1 MRGMPSL
8 PCGSG
13 RPRASRG
20 RVLRGLPDS
29 SRSRSA
35 TCPSLLTCGDRVD
48 RSASD
53 TGLPEPWLIRA
64 TQAAMSALA
73 DQSRWMDAI
82 DQAALVASG
91 EGSPSELL
99 EAAIERIERIDAALN
114 AVVIRWFDH
123 ARETAASADL
133 PNGPFR
139 GVPFLIKDLF
149 TTYAGQPIR
158 HGNVAFKE
166 PHVISDADTTLVSR
180 HRAAGLVIAGRTN
193 SPELGSVPTTEP
205 VAWGATHNPW
215 DTTRTTGGS
224 GGGAPAAVAAGMV
237 PFAHASD
244 GGGSIRIP
252 ASCCGLVGLKPSQGR
267 ISLGPIRDETAL
279 SVELCVSRTVR
290 DTATLLDTVR
300 GPGIGDTV
308 IAALPARRYVLELG
322 ADPGRVRIRLL
333 DHHPQGAA
341 GAPGC
346 AAAARSV
353 ATLLESLGHDVE
365 PAWPAALADTSLRLH
380 FATLWS
386 TNIGV
391 GLRRF
396 EEQVGRPLTADEFEP
411 VNRAQAEIASHFTAV
426 DYALAFSAA
435 THFRRA
441 LQAWWTDGWDLLLT
455 PTVAEL
461 PLPLGVIANNP
472 DNPLEAMEHA
482 FQFIPFTPAF
492 NMSGQ
497 PAINVPVEW
506 TDTGLPVG
514 VQLVA
519 AYGHEDVLL
528 RVASQLES
536 ARPWAHRTPDV
547 GR

>member
-1 MRGMPSL
+1 
-8 PCGSG
+8 
-13 RPRASRG
+13 
-20 RVLRGLPDS
+20 
-29 SRSRSA
+29 
-35 TCPSLLTCGDRVD
+35 
-48 RSASD
+48 
-53 TGLPEPWLIRA
+53 
-64 TQAAMSALA
+64 
-73 DQSRWMDAI
+73 MDAVE
-82 DQAALVASG
+82 QAALVHDG
-91 EGSPSELL
+91 EVTPLELL
-99 EAAIERIERIDAALN
+99 DAAIERIERIDPVLN

-123 ARETAASADL
+123 ARDTARAAPPD
-133 PNGPFR
+133 GRFR

-149 TTYAGQPIR
+149 AGYAGQPITN
-158 HGNVAFKE
+158 GNLALKNASV
-166 PHVISDADTTLVSR
+166 VSDADTTLVSR
-180 HRAAGLVIAGRTN
+180 FRGAGLVTAGRTN

-205 VAWGATHNPW
+205 IAWGATHNPW
-215 DTTRTTGGS
+215 DLSRSPGGS
-224 GGGAPAAVAAGMV
+224 SGGSAAAVASGMV

-252 ASCCGLVGLKPSQGR
+252 ASCCGLIGLKPSQGR

-322 ADPGRVRIRLL
+322 ADPGRLRIGLL
-333 DHHPQGAA
+333 DHHPQG
-341 GAPGC
+341 GAVAPEC

-353 ATLLESLGHDVE
+353 ATLLESLGHNVE

-386 TNIGV
+386 TNIAV

-411 VNRAQAEIASHFTAV
+411 VNRAQAEIAAHFTAV
-426 DYALAFSAA
+426 DYALALSAA

-472 DNPLEAMEHA
+472 DNPLEAMERA

-519 AYGHEDVLL
+519 AYGREDVLL
-528 RVASQLES
+528 RVASQLET
-536 ARPWAHRTPDV
+536 AKPWAHRTPDV

>member
-1 MRGMPSL
+1 
-8 PCGSG
+8 
-13 RPRASRG
+13 
-20 RVLRGLPDS
+20 
-29 SRSRSA
+29 
-35 TCPSLLTCGDRVD
+35 
-48 RSASD
+48 
-53 TGLPEPWLIRA
+53 
-64 TQAAMSALA
+64 
-73 DQSRWMDAI
+73 MDAV
-82 DQAALVASG
+82 DQAALVHDGQVTAL
-91 EGSPSELL
+91 ELL
-99 EAAIERIERIDAALN
+99 DAAIERIERIDPVLN
-114 AVVIRWFDH
+114 AVVIRWFDQ
-123 ARETAASADL
+123 ARDTARAAL
-133 PNGPFR
+133 PDGRFR

-149 TTYAGQPIR
+149 AGYAGQPITN
-158 HGNVAFKE
+158 GNLALKNASV
-166 PHVISDADTTLVSR
+166 VSDADTTLVSR
-180 HRAAGLVIAGRTN
+180 FRRAGLVTAGRTN

-205 VAWGATHNPW
+205 IAWGATHNPW
-215 DTTRTTGGS
+215 DLSRSPGGS
-224 GGGAPAAVAAGMV
+224 SGGSAAAVASGMV

-308 IAALPARRYVLELG
+308 IARLPARRYVLELG
-322 ADPGRVRIRLL
+322 ADPGRLRIGLL
-333 DHHPQGAA
+333 DHNPQG
-341 GAPGC
+341 GAVAPEC

-353 ATLLESLGHDVE
+353 ATLLESLGHTVE

-411 VNRAQAEIASHFTAV
+411 MNRAQADMAAHFTAV

-461 PLPLGVIANNP
+461 PLPLGVIANDP
-472 DNPLEAMEHA
+472 DNPLATVERA

-519 AYGHEDVLL
+519 AYGREDVLL
-528 RVASQLES
+528 RVASQLET
-536 ARPWAHRTPDV
+536 AKPWAHRTPDV

>member
-1 MRGMPSL
+1 
-8 PCGSG
+8 
-13 RPRASRG
+13 
-20 RVLRGLPDS
+20 
-29 SRSRSA
+29 
-35 TCPSLLTCGDRVD
+35 
-48 RSASD
+48 
-53 TGLPEPWLIRA
+53 
-64 TQAAMSALA
+64 
-73 DQSRWMDAI
+73 MDAVE
-82 DQAALVASG
+82 QAALVHDG
-91 EGSPSELL
+91 EVTPLELL
-99 EAAIERIERIDAALN
+99 DAAIERIERIDPVLN

-123 ARETAASADL
+123 ARDTASAAL
-133 PNGPFR
+133 PDGRFR

-149 TTYAGQPIR
+149 AGYAGQPITN
-158 HGNVAFKE
+158 GNLALKNASV
-166 PHVISDADTTLVSR
+166 VSDADTTLVSR
-180 HRAAGLVIAGRTN
+180 FRGAGLVTAGRTN

-205 VAWGATHNPW
+205 IAWGATHNPW
-215 DTTRTTGGS
+215 DLSRSPGGS
-224 GGGAPAAVAAGMV
+224 SGGSAAAVASGMV

-267 ISLGPIRDETAL
+267 ISLGPLRDETAL

-308 IAALPARRYVLELG
+308 IARLPARRYVLELG
-322 ADPGRVRIRLL
+322 ADPGRLRIGLL
-333 DHHPQGAA
+333 DHNPQG
-341 GAPGC
+341 GAVAPEC

-353 ATLLESLGHDVE
+353 ATLLESLGHTVE

-411 VNRAQAEIASHFTAV
+411 MNRAQADMAAHFTAV

-441 LQAWWTDGWDLLLT
+441 LQAWWTDGWDLLVT

-472 DNPLEAMEHA
+472 DNPLEAVERA

-519 AYGHEDVLL
+519 AYGREDVLL
-528 RVASQLES
+528 RVASQLET
-536 ARPWAHRTPDV
+536 AKPWAHRTPDV